1 MKFAKK
7 ISKKINNFF
16 YDHILLR
23 EVTHSAAGALFAI
36 VSAALFAFGFTC
48 FTSHA
53 SQGAL
58 DAAEMKAFTLVT
70 GGVSGI
76 TQNIALVLN
85 VAGVNVTPNVVQ
97 AIGYIVFNIPLILFA
112 FFKISKRFAILTLVN
127 VVASSFFIR
136 LFDYTGIAEQ
146 IASSPFIISN
156 VLNRTLF
163 AAVCTGLGSAIAFK
177 ADISCGGIDIVTYY
191 FALRKSTSVGKY
203 NILVNSIIIVC
214 YSLILA
220 FTGSSDPSTA
230 ILSIFYSVIYLF
242 VSALVIDAI
251 HIRNKKIQL
260 QIITEQTKM
269 PEVLMANFP
278 HGITLTNGKGAYS
291 NKDKIIL
298 YMIVSSTEVKNVV
311 RLAKRVDMHAFISV
325 IPLNQVYGNFF
336 IKPVD

>member
-1 MKFAKK
+1 M
-7 ISKKINNFF
+7 
-16 YDHILLR
+16 
-23 EVTHSAAGALFAI
+23 
-36 VSAALFAFGFTC
+36 
-48 FTSHA
+48 
-53 SQGAL
+53 
-58 DAAEMKAFTLVT
+58 
-70 GGVSGI
+70 
-76 TQNIALVLN
+76 
-85 VAGVNVTPNVVQ
+85 
-97 AIGYIVFNIPLILFA
+97 
-112 FFKISKRFAILTLVN
+112 
-127 VVASSFFIR
+127 
-136 LFDYTGIAEQ
+136 
-146 IASSPFIISN
+146 
-156 VLNRTLF
+156 
-163 AAVCTGLGSAIAFK
+163 
-177 ADISCGGIDIVTYY
+177 
-191 FALRKSTSVGKY
+191 RKSTSVGKY

-311 RLAKRVDMHAFISV
+311 RLAKRVDTHAFISV